1 MASIATLA
9 CFNSASLIQYK
20 SSPTSFMFDKPN
32 GSNPSSPAILPSNLT
47 GFNKKGNDLLLS
59 AIIDNEDDDG
69 RAERIVNAAT
79 ALNKD
84 TTIIERNLKYHNKI
98 SLEINYYFIINI
110 IS

>member
-1 MASIATLA
+1 MIIL
-9 CFNSASLIQYK
+9 
-20 SSPTSFMFDKPN
+20 PN

-59 AIIDNEDDDG
+59 AIIDKDDDVDW
-69 RAERIVNAAT
+69 RAERILNAAT

-84 TTIIERNLKYHNKI
+84 KTTIERNLKYYNKI